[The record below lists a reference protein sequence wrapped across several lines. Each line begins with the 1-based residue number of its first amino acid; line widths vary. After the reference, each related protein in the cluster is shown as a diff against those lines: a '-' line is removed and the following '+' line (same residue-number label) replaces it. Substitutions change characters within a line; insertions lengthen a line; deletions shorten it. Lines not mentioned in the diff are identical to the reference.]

1 MDVSVIIV
9 NYKTICLTIQCI
21 QSILA
26 HTADVRYEII
36 IIDNNSGD
44 DIKKAVAE
52 HFSDAAC
59 EIVCRSLKENV
70 GFGRGNNEGFKIA
83 RGRNLFCLN
92 PDTILKN
99 NAIKILCDYID
110 THPEAGVCGGN
121 LYDTGMNPNHSFKR
135 YLPGLEWELH
145 LLTFQ
150 KFEKLFYHGN
160 LEFNTTGQPLEVGY
174 ITGADMMIRR
184 SDIEKVGGFSPK
196 FFMYFEETDLCC
208 RIRKSGLKVF
218 SVPAARIVHL
228 EGASFGQQQTN
239 INKGAIERSEAGRL
253 IYYSLNKGR
262 AMRILLNLIYR
273 MALETNKLYFKAKG
287 NDIWKYYEYKQIAFR
302 AACAKLHHDGKH

>member
-26 HTADVRYEII
+26 HTTDVKYEII

-44 DIKKAVAE
+44 DIEKAVAE

-59 EIVCRSLKENV
+59 DIVCRSLKENV

-99 NAIKILCDYID
+99 NAIKILCDFID
-110 THPEAGVCGGN
+110 SHPEAGVCGGN
-121 LYDTGMNPNHSFKR
+121 LYKPDMQPNHSFKR
-135 YLPGLEWELH
+135 FLPGFEWEWH

-150 KFEKLFYHGN
+150 KFEKMLYGN
-160 LEFNTTGQPLEVGY
+160 NSEFNNCGHPLEVGY
-174 ITGADMMIRR
+174 ITGADMMMRR
-184 SDIEKVGGFSPK
+184 SDAEQLGGFSPK
-196 FFMYFEETDLCC
+196 FFMYFEETDLCF
-208 RIRKSGLKVF
+208 RMKKYGKKIIN
-218 SVPAARIVHL
+218 VPEAHIVHL
-228 EGASFGQQQTN
+228 EGASFGEKNTL
-239 INKGAIERSEAGRL
+239 INKGAIERSEVGRL
-253 IYYSLNKGR
+253 TYYRLNKSLPSR
-262 AMRILLNLIYR
+262 YLLNAMYR
-273 MALETNKLYFKAKG
+273 LALEVNKMYFKAKG
-287 NDIWKYYEYKQIAFR
+287 NDIWKYYEYKQKSYHEAR
-302 AACAKLHHDGKH
+302 KKLKNQWQA